1 MVLDAA
7 KTHGRKVTVCGQM
20 SSDPKFVPLLIG
32 MGLRQLSA
40 APYAIPE
47 VKEVIRNIS
56 ISQAEEIAE
65 HVSQLHLA
73 RDVENYLLGELH
85 QICPDLVM

>member
-1 MVLDAA
+1 MVIEAA
-7 KTHGRKVTVCGQM
+7 KAHDRTVTVCGQM

-32 MGLRQLSA
+32 MGLRQLSTT
-40 APYAIPE
+40 PYAIPE

-56 ISQAEEIAE
+56 IAQAEEIAA
-65 HVSQLHLA
+65 HVSKLELA

-85 QICPDLVM
+85 RISPDLVL